1 MHLKSTS
8 VVFSQIE
15 NDNATFENF
24 ITHTSSNDETCS
36 LV

>member
-1 MHLKSTS
+1 MRLKSTS

-24 ITHTSSNDETCS
+24 IAHTSFNDETSS